1 MTYFKQNNSFIRLEP
16 SGEGFIR
23 TEVILFSGGDYK
35 GYHVAKTSLTKGKAI
50 DTLCGC
56 SPSSEDEFN
65 KALSE
70 AKEWIAEL

>member
-1 MTYFKQNNSFIRLEP
+1 MTYFKRGNSFIRLDP
-16 SGEGFIR
+16 TEGCFVR
-23 TEVILFSGGDYK
+23 TEVILFSDDTYK
-35 GYHVAKTSLTKGKAI
+35 GYHIANECLTKDKAI

-70 AKEWIAEL
+70 AKEWITKL